1 MDQTDL
7 DEKDKNMTDCKD
19 PSNTVKQY
27 EKIINVKNQ
36 KVIYIAY
43 KQGEILKRFE
53 EVERFSSITKEAG
66 LCKSIIFVKVNLFKA
81 VTKYPK
87 MQKSALFIYFLKSN
101 FRRIKTICKDSRNQF
116 KNAEGQPIVVAQLTD
131 DSNIYVVTI
140 SFYVFFFFFVGL
152 NIVFTPQEIFH
163 WTIIVTSKIREI
175 RWL

>member
-27 EKIINVKNQ
+27 EKIINVQNQ

-43 KQGEILKRFE
+43 KQGEILKKFE
-53 EVERFSSITKEAG
+53 EIERFSSITKEAG
-66 LCKSIIFVKVNLFKA
+66 LCKSTIFFKVNLFKA

-87 MQKSALFIYFLKSN
+87 NQKSALFKSN

-116 KNAEGQPIVVAQLTD
+116 KNAEAD
-131 DSNIYVVTI
+131 
-140 SFYVFFFFFVGL
+140 
-152 NIVFTPQEIFH
+152 
-163 WTIIVTSKIREI
+163 R
-175 RWL
+175 